1 MRRWRRLLVPSD
13 ESKGLFYEVGL
24 LDEPFR
30 YDDFLQAVENNR
42 EFWKMWL
49 RRMED
54 KEILLTKRD
63 KEVVF
68 SLIDEVISL
77 LDVIKGRLGG
87 VGG

>member
-1 MRRWRRLLVPSD
+1 LLVPSD

-24 LDEPFR
+24 EDEPFK
-30 YDDFLQAVENNR
+30 YDDLLQAIENNV
-42 EFWKMWL
+42 EFWEMWL

-54 KEILLTKRD
+54 KEIVLTKRD
-63 KEVVF
+63 KEVIF

-87 VGG
+87 RSG